1 MAVMIK
7 PGHLLLLA
15 GLLGGCVSDR
25 VVLLPS
31 PDGAET
37 ALVVRDA
44 SGERVLDRP
53 YAATHTQALAAS
65 FDFRASPDYIEKRY
79 AAVLQGMPRMPVS
92 HVLYF
97 ETGGDRLT
105 QASLA
110 ELPALRQQVA
120 SWQASEIMV
129 IGHTDRVGSPTTND
143 ALSVRRAATV
153 RDLLIG
159 EGIPVEKLEVAGRGE
174 REPLV
179 PTADEVDEPRNR
191 RVEISV
197 R

>member
-1 MAVMIK
+1 MIK
-7 PGHLLLLA
+7 PGLLLLLA

-37 ALVVRDA
+37 ALAVRNQA
-44 SGERVLDRP
+44 GERVLDRP
-53 YAATHTQALAAS
+53 YAATNTQALAAS
-65 FDFRASPDYIEKRY
+65 FDFHASPDYIEKRY
-79 AAVLQGMPRMPVS
+79 AAVLQALPRGPVS

-97 ETGGDRLT
+97 EPGSDRLT
-105 QASLA
+105 PLSLA
-110 ELPALRQQVA
+110 ELPALRQQAA
-120 SWQASEIMV
+120 SWQASEITV
-129 IGHTDRVGSPTTND
+129 IGHTDRVGSLAAND
-143 ALSVRRAATV
+143 ALSAKRAEAVRE
-153 RDLLIG
+153 LLIG
-159 EGIPVEKLEVAGRGE
+159 EGIPAEKLEVAGRGE

-191 RVEISV
+191 RVEINV

>member
-1 MAVMIK
+1 MIK
-7 PGHLLLLA
+7 PGLLLLLA

-37 ALVVRDA
+37 ALAVRNQA
-44 SGERVLDRP
+44 GERVLDRP
-53 YAATHTQALAAS
+53 YAATNTHALAAS

-79 AAVLQGMPRMPVS
+79 AAVLQALPRGPVS

-97 ETGGDRLT
+97 EPGSDRLT
-105 QASLA
+105 PVSLA
-110 ELPALRQQVA
+110 ELPALRQQAA

-129 IGHTDRVGSPTTND
+129 IGHTDRVGSLAAND
-143 ALSVRRAATV
+143 ALSAKRAEAVRE
-153 RDLLIG
+153 LLIG
-159 EGIPVEKLEVAGRGE
+159 EGIPAEKLEVAGRGE

>member
-1 MAVMIK
+1 MIK
-7 PGHLLLLA
+7 PGHLLLLV
-15 GLLGGCVSDR
+15 GLLSGCVSDR

-53 YAATHTQALAAS
+53 YAATNTQALAAP
-65 FDFRASPDYIEKRY
+65 FDFRASPEYVETRY
-79 AAVLQGMPRMPVS
+79 AAVLQALPRGPVS

-110 ELPALRQQVA
+110 ELSALRQQIA

-129 IGHTDRVGSPTTND
+129 IGHTDRVGSLAAND
-143 ALSVRRAATV
+143 ALSAKRAEAVRE
-153 RDLLIG
+153 LLIG
-159 EGIPVEKLEVAGRGE
+159 EGIPAEKLEVAGRGE

-191 RVEISV
+191 RVEINV